1 MEIWPSLL
9 KSSTRDLLFI
19 LLSCLRF
26 RRSFLRIFSLD
37 FLLSPPT
44 KNIYIYIYFII
55 LESSRAVAAFFLNPL
70 LPFTISMAVLPR
82 GIIPRDTDPW
92 ILTDWSFYMER
103 RGREGRDRFHLR
115 WTCLFLARF
124 LPDHLLFY
132 LDTGSIYSLR
142 WNGRIYRISSSRRD
156 VSTDSPLFRVFFKIP
171 CTPSQAAS
179 GPGKNCLRSINRI
192 EGEMLVIF
200 LLGRRI
206 VMVGNWNLYESLRS
220 R

>member
-1 MEIWPSLL
+1 M
-9 KSSTRDLLFI
+9 
-19 LLSCLRF
+19 
-26 RRSFLRIFSLD
+26 
-37 FLLSPPT
+37 
-44 KNIYIYIYFII
+44 
-55 LESSRAVAAFFLNPL
+55 AAFFLNPL

-171 CTPSQAAS
+171 CTPSQAA
-179 GPGKNCLRSINRI
+179 PGLSSYTLLYHNEVRFTCWNTKYRRSPYFMDIY
-192 EGEMLVIF
+192 
-200 LLGRRI
+200 I
-206 VMVGNWNLYESLRS
+206 VFNVSHTHVRH
-220 R
+220 

>member
-1 MEIWPSLL
+1 MFDDNIYIYIFSSVSFFQIRFTYGSIHRPLLPFQTYTWNIVLRRSLSTLFLEIWPSLL

-70 LPFTISMAVLPR
+70 LPFTISMAVFPR

-132 LDTGSIYSLR
+132 LDTDSIYSPPVET
-142 WNGRIYRISSSRRD
+142 GE
-156 VSTDSPLFRVFFKIP
+156 F
-171 CTPSQAAS
+171 
-179 GPGKNCLRSINRI
+179 I
-192 EGEMLVIF
+192 EF
-200 LLGRRI
+200 
-206 VMVGNWNLYESLRS
+206 RS
-220 R
+220 REET

>member
-1 MEIWPSLL
+1 MALSLKKFHQGFTFYPLILPTIQKVIPSYLL
-9 KSSTRDLLFI
+9 A
-19 LLSCLRF
+19 RF
-26 RRSFLRIFSLD
+26 SP
-37 FLLSPPT
+37 LSPNQ
-44 KNIYIYIYFII
+44 KYIYIYFII

-92 ILTDWSFYMER
+92 ILTDWSFCMER

-171 CTPSQAAS
+171 CTPSQAAP
-179 GPGKNCLRSINRI
+179 GPSSYTLLYHNEVRFTCWNTKYRRSPYFMDIY
-192 EGEMLVIF
+192 
-200 LLGRRI
+200 I
-206 VMVGNWNLYESLRS
+206 VFNVSHTHVRH
-220 R
+220 